1 MLIFK
6 KKQKRLA
13 LAILMGLSIAS
24 TSLVANPTNAYAA
37 EQLGYNIPIT
47 AEFKDTTIV
56 DTLDALS
63 RLSGIPIVVNGT
75 LTDKVTINSD
85 GQPLSVIINN
95 IAQAFDLS
103 YSERDG
109 MIVISTKEN
118 VSNKI
123 TKSFKLNYM
132 DLYEAKADITT
143 FIDSD
148 KISVSTIDNSITVTG
163 NASAIS
169 NVESLLKTKDV
180 KQKQVTLQVKF
191 VELNKSDET
200 KFGANFVNGHFG
212 ELKKG
217 TPWSFVYDAQMVAN
231 GTDNTGKTIA
241 RPTVSTINGKEATIN
256 LADRVPILTTT
267 TSNNDTTTTVDY
279 QDVGVILK
287 VTPRI
292 NEDTGYVTM
301 SLNPSVSTITGRVQ
315 NNNVSAPQISTRS
328 VTTNLRCK
336 SGQTIILGGL
346 LKKDDI
352 QSISKI
358 PFLGDLPIL
367 GKIFQY
373 KDHTND
379 ETELVVMVTPIVE
392 GDENN
397 TLVAHYLNEEKNTAS
412 IHNDGTMNHINQTDR
427 RGNDNTKTKRI

>member
-6 KKQKRLA
+6 KKQKKIAMTVL
-13 LAILMGLSIAS
+13 LGLSLSAS
-24 TSLVANPTNAYAA
+24 SLIYSSNSAYAA
-37 EQLGYNIPIT
+37 ERLGDNVPVT
-47 AEFKDTTIV
+47 AEFKDTSIV
-56 DTLDALS
+56 DTMDALS
-63 RLSGIPIVVNGT
+63 RLSGIPIVINGT
-75 LTDKVTINSD
+75 LTDKVTLNSD

-95 IAQAFDLS
+95 IAKAFDLS
-103 YSERDG
+103 YSEHDG
-109 MIVISTKEN
+109 MIVISTKDN
-118 VSNKI
+118 TSNKL
-123 TKSFKLNYM
+123 TKTFKVNYM
-132 DLYEAKADITT
+132 DLDEAKTDIAT
-143 FIDSD
+143 FVDTD
-148 KISVSTIDNSITVTG
+148 KISVSPIDNSITVTG
-163 NASAIS
+163 NPSAIN
-169 NVESLLKTKDV
+169 NVEYLLKSKDV

-191 VELNKSDET
+191 VELSKTDEL
-200 KFGANFVNGHFG
+200 KFGANFNGKFG
-212 ELKKG
+212 EFAKD
-217 TPWSFVYDAQMVAN
+217 TPWSFVYDAQVLAS
-231 GTDNTGKTIA
+231 GSDNTGKTIA

-267 TSNNDTTTTVDY
+267 TSNNNTTTTVEY

-301 SLNPSVSTITGRVQ
+301 SLNPSVSTITGRVE

-352 QSISKI
+352 QTISKI
-358 PFLGDLPIL
+358 PFLGDLPLL
-367 GKIFQY
+367 GKLFQY

-392 GDENN
+392 GDENK
-397 TLVAHYLNEEKNTAS
+397 TLVAHYLDTEKNTPNLN
-412 IHNDGTMNHINQTDR
+412 NDKTIDHANKTDR
-427 RGNDNTKTKRI
+427 RGEDNTKTKRI

>member
-1 MLIFK
+1 MLNLK
-6 KKQKRLA
+6 KNQKKLA
-13 LAILMGLSIAS
+13 LTILLGLSVT
-24 TSLVANPTNAYAA
+24 TSSLLYNSNNVFAA
-37 EQLGYNIPIT
+37 EHLGDNVPVT

-56 DTLDALS
+56 DTMDALS

-95 IAQAFDLS
+95 IAKAFDLS
-103 YSERDG
+103 YSEHDG

-118 VSNKI
+118 ESNKI
-123 TKSFKLNYM
+123 TKTFKVNYM
-132 DLYEAKADITT
+132 DLDEAKADITT

-148 KISVSTIDNSITVTG
+148 KISVSPLDNSVTVTG
-163 NASAIS
+163 NASAIN
-169 NVESLLKTKDV
+169 NVESLLKSKDV

-191 VELNKSDET
+191 VELSKSDET

-217 TPWSFVYDAQMVAN
+217 TPWSFVYDAQMIAN

-241 RPTVSTINGKEATIN
+241 RPTVSTVNGKEATIN

-279 QDVGVILK
+279 QDVGVVLK

-367 GKIFQY
+367 GKLFQY

-379 ETELVVMVTPIVE
+379 ETELVVMVTPIIE
-392 GDENN
+392 DDNSSI
-397 TLVAHYLNEEKNTAS
+397 VAHYLNKEKNTPN
-412 IHNDGTMNHINQTDR
+412 IHNDETIKHMENTDR
-427 RGNDNTKTKRI
+427 RGKDVKETKRI